1 MSNIKSIEK
10 EENWGIGTKCIQSGY
25 RPGIGEPRVLP
36 IYQSTTYKYE
46 DLDQVERLFSLQ
58 ESGNKYSR
66 TGNPT
71 LNALEAK
78 VAALEGG
85 VGALTT
91 ASGQAAV
98 FLAISTIVQ
107 AGDHIVASNAIY
119 GGTYTLLDVRLRKLG
134 IETTFVDPEAPIEE
148 LRKAFKPNTKIVY
161 GETLGNPALG
171 ILDFDKFSALAKEFD
186 VPFLVDNTLAT
197 PFLSKPIKHGAD
209 IVIHSGTKYMDG
221 HAVALGGIIVD
232 GGTYNWANGKFP
244 DFVEPDEQYANTSYT
259 GKFGNKAFI
268 TKARAQYLRDYGPV
282 LSPLNAFLINL
293 GLESLH
299 LRVPRHSDN
308 ALKLAKFLQSNEAV
322 NWVNYPGL
330 EDNKNHERVKKYFD
344 YDGASG
350 VLTFGL
356 KGGREAIKT
365 FFASLKVA
373 ALVVHVGDARTSV
386 LHPATS
392 THSQMS
398 PEDRH
403 KAGIPEDMIRVSV
416 GIEDAED
423 IIADFEQAIAKAVN
437 VGETEQIAG

>member
-1 MSNIKSIEK
+1 MANSASSNELNINEW
-10 EENWGIGTKCIQSGY
+10 EIGTKCIQAGY

-36 IYQSTTYKYE
+36 IFQTTTYKYE
-46 DLDQVERLFSLQ
+46 DVDEVERLFSLQ
-58 ESGNKYSR
+58 QSGNKYSR

-91 ASGQAAV
+91 ATGQAAV
-98 FLAISTIVQ
+98 FLAISNIVQ

-134 IETTFVDPEAPIEE
+134 VETTFVDPEASEDEI
-148 LRKAFKPNTKIVY
+148 RKEIKPNTKIIF

-171 ILDFDKFSALAKEFD
+171 ILDFDKFSKLAKEFD
-186 VPFLVDNTLAT
+186 IPFLVDNTLAT
-197 PFLSKPIKHGAD
+197 PFLCKPIKHGANV
-209 IVIHSGTKYMDG
+209 VIHSGTKYLDG

-232 GGTYNWANGKFP
+232 GGNYNWANGKFP
-244 DFVEPDEQYANTSYT
+244 DFVNPDEQYANTSYT
-259 GKFGNKAFI
+259 EKFGKAAFI
-268 TKARAQYLRDYGPV
+268 TKARAQYLRDFGPT
-282 LSPLNAFLINL
+282 LSPFNAFLINL
-293 GLESLH
+293 GSETLH
-299 LRVPRHSDN
+299 LRVPQHSNN
-308 ALKLAKFLQSNEAV
+308 ALELAKFLQKNPNV

-330 EDNKNHERVKKYFD
+330 TDNKNHERIAKYFD

-356 KGGREAIKT
+356 KGGRASIKK
-365 FFASLKVA
+365 FVESLKVA

-398 PEDRH
+398 PEQRLA
-403 KAGIPEDMIRVSV
+403 AGIPEDMIRVSV
-416 GIEDAED
+416 GIEDAKD
-423 IIADFEQAIAKAVN
+423 IIADFDQAIKAS
-437 VGETEQIAG
+437 VG